1 MDIILSHKEQEINK
15 LYTDIVI
22 AELQRAKRARGAPWV
37 IKFGKPSIPENL
49 VMT

>member
-1 MDIILSHKEQEINK
+1 MFRLVSLHFK
-15 LYTDIVI
+15 LYYIVSLLLI
-22 AELQRAKRARGAPWV
+22 LAELRRAKRASGEPWV